1 MPVYNELQLS
11 SYVDQIFDRLRKI
24 EAQLALVSEKA
35 GVPYESAA
43 ASAPPEVLEL
53 VEAGDRMGAIR
64 KYREL
69 TGADMQAAQAAV
81 EAL

>member
-1 MPVYNELQLS
+1 MSTYNELQLS

-24 EAQLALVSEKA
+24 EAQLALVSS
-35 GVPYESAA
+35 GRVPTRM
-43 ASAPPEVLEL
+43 PRRRRREVLEL
-53 VEAGDRMGAIR
+53 VQAGDRMGAIR

-69 TGADMQAAQAAV
+69 TGAGMEEASAAI

>member
-1 MPVYNELQLS
+1 VAVLSQLQIS
-11 SYVDQIFDRLRKI
+11 SYIEQMFDRLRRI
-24 EAQLALVSEKA
+24 EQQLAVLSEQA
-35 GVPYESAA
+35 GVPYDNPAA
-43 ASAPPEVLEL
+43 GAAPEVLEL

-69 TGADMQAAQAAV
+69 TGADLDEARAAV

>member
-1 MPVYNELQLS
+1 MPTYNEYQLS
-11 SYVDQIFDRLRKI
+11 SYVDQIFDRLRKV
-24 EAQLALVSEKA
+24 EAQLALVSGAA
-35 GVPYESAA
+35 GVPYENAA

-53 VEAGDRMGAIR
+53 VQAGDRMGAIR

-69 TGADMQAAQAAV
+69 TGAGMEEASAAV

>member
-1 MPVYNELQLS
+1 MGIYNEAQLS
-11 SYVDQIFDRLRKI
+11 SYVDSIFKRLSRI
-24 EAQLALVSEKA
+24 EEQLALLSEKA
-35 GVPYESAA
+35 GVPFEDAA

-53 VEAGDRMGAIR
+53 VRAGDRMGAIR

-69 TGADMQAAQAAV
+69 TGADMQEASAAI